1 MTHCFNPLHRLHRVP
16 LPGHRLLED
25 AVPDAVRLV
34 NSILDD
40 VAALYPDFAPR
51 VVLVAPVQEAE
62 AGISPPTEQA

>member
-16 LPGHRLLED
+16 LPVHRLLED

-40 VAALYPDFAPR
+40 VAGLYPDFAPR
-51 VVLVAPVQEAE
+51 VVLTAPMKEAE